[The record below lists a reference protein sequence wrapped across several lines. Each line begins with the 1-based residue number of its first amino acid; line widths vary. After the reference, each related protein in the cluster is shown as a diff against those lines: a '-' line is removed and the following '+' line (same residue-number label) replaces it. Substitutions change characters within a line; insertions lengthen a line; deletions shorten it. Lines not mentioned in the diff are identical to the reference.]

1 MQTGNIL
8 IVDDEKGI
16 REGLRLFLKREGHQT
31 FTAADGREALEILEK
46 NEIDLVISDLKMPR
60 IDGDELLAFIK
71 KDYAGVKVIILTGH
85 GTVENAVESM
95 PESQPSREA
104 LKAGPHQQVSLSPD
118 SLARAC

>member
-71 KDYAGVKVIILTGH
+71 KDYAGVKVIILF
-85 GTVENAVESM
+85 
-95 PESQPSREA
+95 
-104 LKAGPHQQVSLSPD
+104 
-118 SLARAC
+118 